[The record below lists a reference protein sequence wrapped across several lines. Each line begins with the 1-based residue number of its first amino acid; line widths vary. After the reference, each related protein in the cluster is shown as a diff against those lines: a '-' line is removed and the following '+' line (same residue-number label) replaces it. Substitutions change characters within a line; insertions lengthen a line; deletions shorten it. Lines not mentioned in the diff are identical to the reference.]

1 LERAAL
7 RREPRTRTRSRGG
20 MARPAATPWRPH
32 PRRGRAAR
40 RAGRARS
47 LPRARPP
54 EARRRGPSPS
64 PNGSPGSRTP
74 SAPRALFAGVE
85 WWTGSLEVESSG
97 PPARASEARSDG
109 SRGLVGK
116 LLETEEV
123 AETRRRSRVFG
134 RRERFSSLN
143 EATQELGRACRSIR
157 EPGPPRRGGADG
169 LSFPACVAYG
179 PLLLS
184 GSESRA
190 KGPVGHLARQRSGHE
205 DVGLPDQPVR
215 PCRFLTKK
223 KKRCRRACQL
233 PNANS

>member
-1 LERAAL
+1 MERAAL

-32 PRRGRAAR
+32 PHRGRAAR

-54 EARRRGPSPS
+54 EARRRGPSP
-64 PNGSPGSRTP
+64 NGSPGSRTP
-74 SAPRALFAGVE
+74 SVPRALFAGVE

-123 AETRRRSRVFG
+123 AETRRRSRVWDLG
-134 RRERFSSLN
+134 RRGERFSTKQLRNWAARAGPSVSQALLGVV
-143 EATQELGRACRSIR
+143 ELTGF
-157 EPGPPRRGGADG
+157 
-169 LSFPACVAYG
+169 SFPRA
-179 PLLLS
+179 
-184 GSESRA
+184 SRM
-190 KGPVGHLARQRSGHE
+190 
-205 DVGLPDQPVR
+205 VR
-215 PCRFLTKK
+215 FC
-223 KKRCRRACQL
+223 
-233 PNANS
+233 